1 MDAIT
6 RSMVIFILSPMLTGF
21 LSCTPSGPPRGNYTI
36 NTFEFVH
43 SNPPQNVGEVIPN
56 IWIDTNLKLSSL
68 HGGTLTSSLPCA
80 VKIDY
85 TDNGY
90 AFQNAELT
98 SLKITY
104 DDDAVDPSTTT
115 VKMPLRIPARTYE
128 TVNSMAGGRIVRSK
142 AWIISG
148 TIPNMITRAEP
159 FRLQIEGYFT
169 KDDGSRLPFSMNQHF
184 QLKTDNS
191 VKTAAEVLQDK

>member
-6 RSMVIFILSPMLTGF
+6 RSMVIFILSPMLIGF
-21 LSCTPSGPPRGNYTI
+21 LSCKPLGPPMGNYTI
-36 NTFEFVH
+36 NTFEFVQ
-43 SNPPQNVGEVIPN
+43 SNPPQNVGEAIPN

-104 DDDAVDPSTTT
+104 DDDTVDPSTTT

-184 QLKTDNS
+184 ELKTENS